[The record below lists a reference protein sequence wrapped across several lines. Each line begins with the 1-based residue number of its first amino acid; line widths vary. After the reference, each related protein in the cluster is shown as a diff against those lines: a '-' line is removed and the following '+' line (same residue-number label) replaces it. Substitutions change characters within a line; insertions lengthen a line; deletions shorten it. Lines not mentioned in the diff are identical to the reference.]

1 MKAEHDTISLPL
13 RDDANELRHDLPALL
28 VRQVGKLPNRNRLC
42 DGGPDRNA
50 RAMMIEHYT
59 DHAANE
65 RTFLAWVRTAIAVMA
80 FGFLVERFDLFL
92 QIAGQTL
99 ARRALSPT
107 GQLAGNVVGL
117 ILIGLGAASIILALL
132 RFRRTARQIDSP
144 ERLPGSGERLDLA
157 LAALLVILG
166 TALFVYLS
174 YTVISRF

>member
-117 ILIGLGAASIILALL
+117 ILIGLGAATIILALL

-174 YTVISRF
+174 YTVIRRF